1 MTAFPQRAG
10 FAPTPWRGLR
20 LLLAAFVNRDYD
32 RHTRPVSRGV
42 HDLLRRRD
50 PDAWRRVFEQEHAAI
65 YRYAAGRLGP
75 GAEAEDAT
83 SQVFEEAWEHAA
95 TFDDHGLPV
104 RAWLFGIA
112 RNVVNGHRRRLIQR
126 PPSLALEDHDRP
138 ADDPGLDAERLD
150 LAKAIRSL
158 ETSWA
163 EIVTLRFVHGLSLN
177 ETAAALD
184 MSVDA
189 VKGKQ
194 SRALAQLRKS
204 LRH

>member
-1 MTAFPQRAG
+1 MTAFPQQAG
-10 FAPTPWRGLR
+10 MVRFPWRSLR
-20 LLLAAFVNRDYD
+20 VLLAAFLNREFE
-32 RHTRPVSRGV
+32 HQSRPASRAG
-42 HDLLRRRD
+42 HDLLRQRD
-50 PDAWRRVFEQEHAAI
+50 PDLWRQVFEQEHQAI

-83 SQVFEEAWEHAA
+83 SQVFAEAWEHAS

-112 RNVVNGHRRRLIQR
+112 RNIVNSHRRRLLQR
-126 PPSLALEDHDRP
+126 PPSLVLEDHDRP
-138 ADDPGLDAERLD
+138 ADDTGLDPEHLD
-150 LAKAIRSL
+150 LLKAVRSL

-163 EIVTLRFVHGLSLN
+163 EIVTLRFVHGLSLH
-177 ETAAALD
+177 ETAVALD

-194 SRALAQLRKS
+194 ARALAQLRKS